1 MSHKLERARKKMR
14 KKLFAAAASVTLVLS
29 AISSAAFA
37 ETADREASLK
47 NATQI
52 KETIAEELQ
61 DGKLSDFEKENIL
74 NQAADTAVEEFMMI
88 KLNEAVELLE
98 QEKPQLPAGKSY
110 TAYNYDIGD
119 GCELSVELSDFA
131 DKDFKQS
138 APQLASSS
146 DSANIWKEYGNRYF
160 TAKATV
166 TCAGVSVNFI
176 LENHYTLSVNGI
188 DERYGTAKATSAVAK
203 TGLDKGEPA
212 VSKSSARNVG
222 ASASI
227 YCEFSCKAGTSDAD
241 NYKLNTTVKYL
252 AHDKTGKRLQVQQA
266 WNLTKK

>member
-1 MSHKLERARKKMR
+1 MR

-98 QEKPQLPAGKSY
+98 QEKP
-110 TAYNYDIGD
+110 
-119 GCELSVELSDFA
+119 
-131 DKDFKQS
+131 
-138 APQLASSS
+138 
-146 DSANIWKEYGNRYF
+146 
-160 TAKATV
+160 
-166 TCAGVSVNFI
+166 
-176 LENHYTLSVNGI
+176 
-188 DERYGTAKATSAVAK
+188 
-203 TGLDKGEPA
+203 
-212 VSKSSARNVG
+212 
-222 ASASI
+222 
-227 YCEFSCKAGTSDAD
+227 
-241 NYKLNTTVKYL
+241 
-252 AHDKTGKRLQVQQA
+252 
-266 WNLTKK
+266 